1 MSCKIC
7 TEYCDCGENIVKTL
21 ELNTDETPYALSK
34 GIDVMM
40 KKLLRALKDDM
51 LENRRDLTG
60 YVITLER
67 K

>member
-1 MSCKIC
+1 MK
-7 TEYCDCGENIVKTL
+7 TVKTF
-21 ELNTDETPYALSK
+21 ELNTNETPYALSK

-40 KKLLRALKDDM
+40 RKLLRALKDDM
-51 LENRRDLTG
+51 LENRTDLTG